1 MLIERQVESV
11 VKTELEKDI
20 RDFEIVSSWSPSD
33 SGTVKGERDTD
44 AKGVI
49 SIFVQPRA
57 HDSFSLPTVNL
68 NGVVTIE
75 ARVERCP
82 TMREVSE
89 VYGKILGKFDGWHFD
104 ASGFSETFSSPD
116 FYATELMLT
125 GGSQVAFDQ
134 SSRCWVLSLSFTIRG
149 TVIHG

>member
-1 MLIERQVESV
+1 MLIEGQVESV
-11 VKTELEKDI
+11 IKSSLEKEI
-20 RDFEIVSSWSPSD
+20 EDFEIVSSWSPSD
-33 SGTVKGERDTD
+33 SGTVKGERNAD
-44 AKGVI
+44 ANGTV

-68 NGVVTIE
+68 NGVVAIE
-75 ARVERCP
+75 TRVEKCP

-89 VYGKILGKFDGWHFD
+89 VYEKILGKFDGWHYD
-104 ASGFSETFSSPD
+104 AAGFSETFSSSD

-125 GGSQVAFDQ
+125 GGSQVTFDQ

>member
-1 MLIERQVESV
+1 MLIEGQVESV
-11 VKTELEKDI
+11 IKAELENEI
-20 RDFEIVSSWSPSD
+20 EDFEIVSSWLPSD

-68 NGVVTIE
+68 NGVVAIE
-75 ARVERCP
+75 ARVEKCP

-89 VYGKILGKFDGWHFD
+89 VYEKILGRFDGWHHD
-104 ASGFSETFSSPD
+104 ATGFSETFSTPD

-125 GGSQVAFDQ
+125 GGNQVTFDQ
-134 SSRCWVLSLSFTIRG
+134 SSRCWVLSLGFTIRG